1 MNTISSVS
9 LRKRK
14 RNEEYSFLYLEFY
27 PPIFLSETRETR
39 HQISLGL
46 KVYKNPKNDIQ
57 KDYNKKI
64 MLKAEAI
71 RSQRA
76 LDVVNKK
83 FGFFD
88 EDVLEGDFLQFFEKF
103 ARRKT
108 DKSFAAYLHFKDF
121 MNGKCRFKDINLELC
136 DDFKEYLL
144 KTAKKK
150 DGNNLH
156 NNTASAYW
164 CLFRATLAEAFR
176 KHMLLENHNDYLSKI
191 TVKQTRREFLTMP
204 EVLMLCNTPCQ
215 FDVLKRAA
223 IFSILTGLRISDI
236 RSLQWENIQIA
247 PDGGPCI
254 MKRIVK
260 TDRDEII
267 YISKEA
273 LSYCGQPYPTGT
285 VFYGLTREMTIHPLK
300 RWLKEAG
307 ITKPITFH
315 CFRHTFATLQ
325 IARGIDIYTVSRQLS
340 HRFVSTTQIYAD
352 LVDEKRRESANVL
365 SLLPEIHKNSVDEQ

>member
-1 MNTISSVS
+1 MNTISSVY

-14 RNEEYSFLYLEFY
+14 RNDEYSFLYLEFY
-27 PPIFLSETRETR
+27 PPIFIRETR
-39 HQISLGL
+39 QTKHQMSLGM
-46 KVYKNPKNDIQ
+46 KVYNKPKDEIQ
-57 KDYNKKI
+57 ANYNKKI
-64 MLKAEAI
+64 MLRAEAI
-71 RSQRA
+71 RGQRA
-76 LDVVNKK
+76 LDIVNRK

-88 EDVLEGDFLQFFEKF
+88 EDVLEGDFLKFFERF
-103 ARRKT
+103 AKRKT
-108 DKSFAAYLHFKDF
+108 DKIFASYLHFKDF
-121 MNGKCRFKDINLELC
+121 TNGKCRFKDITVELC

-150 DGNNLH
+150 DGTNLH

-164 CLFRATLAEAFR
+164 CLFRAALAEAFR
-176 KHMLLENHNDYLSKI
+176 KRLLLENYNDYLHKI
-191 TVKQTRREFLTMP
+191 ALKKTRREYLTMP

-215 FDVLKRAA
+215 YDVLKRAA

-236 RSLQWENIQIA
+236 RSLQWEHIQIA

-254 MKRIVK
+254 MKRIEK
-260 TDRDEII
+260 SDRDEII

-285 VFYGLTREMTIHPLK
+285 VFNGLTRDMTFYPLR
-300 RWLKEAG
+300 RWVKDAG
-307 ITKPITFH
+307 ITKHITFH

-325 IARGIDIYTVSRQLS
+325 IARGIDIYTVSKQLS
-340 HRFVSTTQIYAD
+340 HRFVSTTEIYAE

-365 SLLPEIHKNSVDEQ
+365 SLLPGIDSKEVDEQ